1 MQPRT
6 HCTSEPPREL
16 KNQSCPGLW
25 WEARVRLRAMGW
37 KVRGAGV
44 GVQQELGAGAVQEA
58 GLRLSQRGE
67 QHPQADQR
75 AGKAIE

>member
-1 MQPRT
+1 M
-6 HCTSEPPREL
+6 
-16 KNQSCPGLW
+16 
-25 WEARVRLRAMGW
+25 RLRAMGW